1 MAKLFFF
8 ILLIFS
14 ILTNSST
21 VKKYKG
27 ETSFFNPILT
37 LKDRTACICYDLDLS
52 KNSSFYLNFGCSE
65 IGSKMDKTLYYNFIE
80 SCDSKDTCD
89 DIYLNNFKENNDRG
103 IEQETNYGFTFEY
116 EFILE
121 DENKK
126 ALLVQ
131 YKDFIGEQLIINYL
145 NVNTKV
151 QNLSIVVA
159 IFGIFTLA
167 NILPLICIRKKKD
180 E

>member
-1 MAKLFFF
+1 MEKLFFF
-8 ILLIFS
+8 IILIS
-14 ILTNSST
+14 STLRNSSA

-27 ETSFFNPILT
+27 ETGIFNSYFS

-52 KNSSFYLNFGCSE
+52 KDSSFYLNFACPE

-89 DIYLNNFKENNDRG
+89 DIYLNNFIENNDRG
-103 IEQETNYGFTFEY
+103 MEQETNFGFAFEY
-116 EFILE
+116 EFKFE

-131 YKDFIGEQLIINYL
+131 YKDFIGDELIINYL

-151 QNLSIVVA
+151 KNISWIFSLFVFIA
-159 IFGIFTLA
+159 IL
-167 NILPLICIRKKKD
+167 NIILLLCIRKKKD